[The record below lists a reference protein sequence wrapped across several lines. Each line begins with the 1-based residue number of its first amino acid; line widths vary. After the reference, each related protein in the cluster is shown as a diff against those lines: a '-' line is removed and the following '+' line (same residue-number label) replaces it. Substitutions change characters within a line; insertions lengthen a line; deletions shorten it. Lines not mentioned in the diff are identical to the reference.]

1 MSYRANLF
9 LLFPAEEINFLTQ
22 LLGER
27 PQLLALIDDLLIGTT
42 SKGEHLILQSQ
53 ESLESRRQFASP
65 HGQGH
70 LWLQVSLISKGKQ
83 QMMNE

>member
-42 SKGEHLILQSQ
+42 SKGKHLILQRQ
-53 ESLESRRQFASP
+53 ERLKSRRQFASP
-65 HGQGH
+65 HEQCH
-70 LWLQVSLISKGKQ
+70 LWLRVSLISK
-83 QMMNE
+83 